1 MSEVQMLPSHAWT
14 DLDFVGGHPCLD
26 FLNTFAD
33 TGKTRERDKIPTWPA
48 VRTWAKRARFLP
60 PLDLREFLKNQALD
74 RPMDLLELHRWR
86 EAAYGAMLDVL
97 AGKNAEPPTLKDL
110 RERIRAAM
118 DRGSFALRDGRFGW
132 RPSGNSHHR
141 WTDAAALSLEDLLRS
156 DHLARVRQCGR
167 CTWLFVDRGRGVG
180 RRWCVMRTCGN
191 RAKAEAF
198 RGR

>member
-1 MSEVQMLPSHAWT
+1 MSDVQALQNHVWT

-60 PLDLREFLKNQALD
+60 PPDLRDFLRNQTLD

-97 AGKNAEPPTLKDL
+97 ANKTEPPTLPIL

-118 DRGSFALRDGRFGW
+118 DRGSFTLRDGRFAW
-132 RPSGNSHHR
+132 RPGGTSHHR

-167 CTWLFVDRGRGVG
+167 CTWLFVDHGRGVG
-180 RRWCVMRTCGN
+180 RRWCIMRTCGN